1 MTVCSLAPREPDAPM
16 TDVSTDVPA
25 ISPPRRGLRHLMRE
39 PIANICLL
47 FIVLQVVCITAS
59 LIFPDEFRYVSSTNV
74 GLLMRAIPI
83 LGIISLGVGILM
95 ITGEY
100 DLSVG
105 SVYTLAGYVTAIIFT
120 AGYPVWFALGAAVVI
135 GIAIGVV
142 NGLITVRAAIPSFI
156 TTMGAMLV
164 VRGIV
169 RWLSELGSVSFRPPP
184 EVSAIFT
191 GAVLGVEAP
200 FIWFMVMAV
209 LAYTLLHRSKLGN
222 HMFLVGGNER
232 TAIAVGIESRKIKII
247 AFALSGF
254 AASLAGI
261 ISIARVGTA
270 TPAQGTGL
278 ELRAIAVCVIGGL
291 FLSGGRGTVLGIV
304 IGACL
309 LYMVEDVL
317 LLLRAPGFY
326 LDVFVGAI
334 LVVAVVVNTW
344 MTRRSSK

>member
-1 MTVCSLAPREPDAPM
+1 M
-16 TDVSTDVPA
+16 TDISTA
-25 ISPPRRGLRHLMRE
+25 PPPENAPHRSFKRLMRE
-39 PIANICLL
+39 PIANITLL
-47 FIVLQVVCITAS
+47 FVFLQIVCILFA
-59 LIFPDEFRYVSSTNV
+59 LAYPNEFRYLSATNV
-74 GLLMRAIPI
+74 GLLMKAIPT
-83 LGIISLGVGILM
+83 LGIIALGVGILM
-95 ITGEY
+95 ITGEF

-105 SVYTLAGYVTAIIFT
+105 SVYTLSGYTTAIVYT
-120 AGYPVWFALGAAVVI
+120 AGYPVVFAVGCALLVGILVGVI
-135 GIAIGVV
+135 

-156 TTMGAMLV
+156 TTMGSMLV
-164 VRGIV
+164 VRGVV
-169 RWLSELGSVSFRPPP
+169 RWMSELGSVSFRPPA
-184 EVSAIFT
+184 EISAIFT
-191 GAVLGVEAP
+191 GSVAGVEAP
-200 FIWFMVMAV
+200 FLWFIG
-209 LAYTLLHRSKLGN
+209 LAILAWVLLHRSKVGN

-232 TAIAVGIESRKIKII
+232 TATAVGIASKRIKVI

-254 AASLAGI
+254 AAALAGI

-278 ELRAIAVCVIGGL
+278 ELRAIAICVIGGL
-291 FLSGGRGTVLGIV
+291 ALNGGRGTVLGIF

-334 LVVAVVVNTW
+334 LVGAVVVNTW

>member
-1 MTVCSLAPREPDAPM
+1 M
-16 TDVSTDVPA
+16 TDIATDTTA
-25 ISPPRRGLRHLMRE
+25 SSPRRRLRRWMRE
-39 PIANICLL
+39 PIANILLL
-47 FIVLQVVCITAS
+47 FVILQLICIAAA
-59 LIFPDEFRYVSSTNV
+59 LLYPDEFRYLSATNV
-74 GLLMRAIPI
+74 GLLMKAIPI
-83 LGIISLGVGILM
+83 LGIISLGIGILM

-105 SVYTLAGYVTAIIFT
+105 SVYTLSGYVTAIVFS
-120 AGYPVWFALGAAVVI
+120 AGYPVFVAIGCAIVA
-135 GIAIGVV
+135 GIAIGVI
-142 NGLITVRAAIPSFI
+142 NGLITVRAVIPSFI
-156 TTMGAMLV
+156 TTMGSMLV

-169 RWLSELGSVSFRPPP
+169 RWLSEFGSVSFRPPA
-184 EVSAIFT
+184 EFAAIFT
-191 GAVLGVEAP
+191 GSVLGVEAP
-200 FIWFMVMAV
+200 FLWFIGLAV
-209 LAYTLLHRSKLGN
+209 LAWLLLHRSKLGN

-232 TAIAVGIESRKIKII
+232 TATAVGIASKRIKVI

-254 AASLAGI
+254 AAALAGI
-261 ISIARVGTA
+261 ISISRVGTA
-270 TPAQGTGL
+270 TPAQGVGL

-291 FLSGGRGTVLGIV
+291 ALSGGRGTVLGIV

-334 LVVAVVVNTW
+334 LVVAVIINTW

>member
-1 MTVCSLAPREPDAPM
+1 M
-16 TDVSTDVPA
+16 TDTDTVNPEKA
-25 ISPPRRGLRHLMRE
+25 PRRGFKRLMRE
-39 PIANICLL
+39 PIANIVLL
-47 FIVLQVVCITAS
+47 FIILQIACIAVA
-59 LIFPDEFRYVSSTNV
+59 LAYPDDFRYLSATNV
-74 GLLMRAIPI
+74 SLLMKAIPT
-83 LGIISLGVGILM
+83 LGIIALGVGILM
-95 ITGEY
+95 ITGEF

-105 SVYTLAGYVTAIIFT
+105 SVYTLAGYTTAIVFT
-120 AGYPVWFALGAAVVI
+120 AGYPVLVAVGCAVLVGIVVGVI
-135 GIAIGVV
+135 

-156 TTMGAMLV
+156 TTMGSMLI

-169 RWLSELGSVSFRPPP
+169 RFLSELGSVSFRPAP
-184 EVSAIFT
+184 EISALFT
-191 GAVLGVEAP
+191 GSVAGIEAP
-200 FIWFMVMAV
+200 FIWFIGLSL
-209 LAYTLLHRSKLGN
+209 LAWVLLHRSKLGN

-232 TAIAVGIESRKIKII
+232 TATAVGIASKRIKVI

-254 AASLAGI
+254 AAALAGV

-278 ELRAIAVCVIGGL
+278 ELRAIAICVIGGVAL
-291 FLSGGRGTVLGIV
+291 NGGRGTVLGIF

-334 LVVAVVVNTW
+334 LVGAVVVNTW